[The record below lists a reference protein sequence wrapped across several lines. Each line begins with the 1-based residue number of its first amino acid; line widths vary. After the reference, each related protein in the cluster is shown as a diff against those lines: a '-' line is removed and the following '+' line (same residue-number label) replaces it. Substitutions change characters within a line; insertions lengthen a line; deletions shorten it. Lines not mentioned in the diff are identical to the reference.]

1 MGFIDIRKAEGWIEK
16 KLSHPGISVDELAL
30 RKAYWGASMVCAL
43 VIIFLTVTFK
53 LVKPE
58 LNILF
63 AYGVVM
69 GFLFLEWVIELLIFH
84 YNIEKRMFI
93 NQVLTT
99 LLTFGAILLLG
110 GIPTSGGL
118 IFVGFFVV
126 LFSLDFKKR
135 VYSGWLFVIYVLTLI
150 LAGLLQPYLSVPP
163 EMTRGVNVSLYVI
176 NLLWIS
182 SLSFL
187 FVLNFIRE
195 RVKIEKREADRLKET
210 DLLKSRL
217 YSNITH
223 EFRTPLTIIL
233 GMAGLIREKPGQW
246 VEEGTRKIE
255 DNSRILL
262 HHVNQ
267 MLDLA
272 KLESSSMPL
281 HKKQG
286 DIIPFLGQIVELFR
300 STALEKSVRLSFK
313 PASEHFLMDYDA
325 EKTLQI
331 LSNLLSNALKYSGI
345 EGEVELYASPSNAG
359 ESFEI
364 RVSDDGPGIPGEA
377 LPHIFERF
385 YRLDQGNEQSI
396 EGTGLGLALTRE
408 LVKLLDGEIR
418 AESEPGKGAC
428 FYISLPVTRQAQ
440 KFDKNALSSVGEHF
454 YSPQVRHP
462 VSKQSEDGEADIES
476 DEGNSEMPGVLIV
489 EDNPDV
495 IDYLKSI
502 VDPYYQ
508 IITAHDGKAGY
519 DAALEHVPD
528 IIISDV
534 MMPEMDGIQML
545 EHLKRDMRTSH
556 IPVIMLTARADME
569 SRLKGLERGAE
580 AYLAKP
586 FNRDELLIR
595 LKTLLKLR
603 SILHT
608 RYADH
613 SWAQKDEK
621 AFRLEDEFIRKVQ
634 LAMDQH
640 MHDEEFDITGLC
652 KLVSM
657 SRSQLYRKFKNLTN
671 KTIGEYLRTYRLSR
685 AREMLESGQAN
696 VSEAAFQCG
705 FRNLSHFSRVFT
717 REFGQK
723 PSDFLNADRTS
734 RVGAS

>member
-1 MGFIDIRKAEGWIEK
+1 MKVGFIDFQKAEGWIEK
-16 KLSHPGISVDELAL
+16 KLSHPGISKDELAL
-30 RKAYWGASMVCAL
+30 RKAYWMASLVCAL
-43 VIIFLTVTFK
+43 VIIMLTVTFK
-53 LVKPE
+53 LLKPE
-58 LNILF
+58 LKILF
-63 AYGVVM
+63 AYGAVM

-93 NQVLTT
+93 NQILST
-99 LLTFGAILLLG
+99 LLTFAAILLLG

-135 VYSGWLFVIYVLTLI
+135 IYSRWLFVIYVLTLI
-150 LAGLLQPYLSVPP
+150 LTGVLHPYLHVPP

-195 RVKIEKREADRLKET
+195 RVKIEQREAERLKET

-233 GMAGLIREKPGQW
+233 GMAGLIREKPGEW
-246 VEEGTRKIE
+246 VEEGTQKIE

-262 HHVNQ
+262 HQVNQ

-272 KLESSSMPL
+272 KLESSSMHL

-300 STALEKSVRLSFK
+300 STAIDKSVALNFK
-313 PASEHFLMDYDA
+313 PAPEHFLMDYDA

-331 LSNLLSNALKYSGI
+331 LSNLLSNALKYTQRG
-345 EGEVELYASPSNAG
+345 GRVELYASPSNAG
-359 ESFEI
+359 EIFEI
-364 RVSDDGPGIPGEA
+364 RVSDDGPGIPEEA

-385 YRLDQGNEQSI
+385 YRVDQGNEQSI

-408 LVKLLDGEIR
+408 LVKLLEGDIR
-418 AESEPGKGAC
+418 AESKPGEGAC
-428 FYISLPVTRQAQ
+428 FFISLPVTRQAPEHEENTLNSIEDTFSRQ
-440 KFDKNALSSVGEHF
+440 ARQPDSKETEAGDVEGVGG
-454 YSPQVRHP
+454 S
-462 VSKQSEDGEADIES
+462 
-476 DEGNSEMPGVLIV
+476 SEMPGLLIV
-489 EDNPDV
+489 EDNLDV

-502 VDPYYQ
+502 VDPYYH
-508 IITAHDGKAGY
+508 IFTARDGKAGY

-534 MMPEMDGIQML
+534 MMPGMDGIQLL
-545 EHLKRDMRTSH
+545 EYLKSDMRTSH

-595 LKTLLKLR
+595 LKTLVDLR
-603 SILHT
+603 SLLHK
-608 RYADH
+608 RYADQ
-613 SWAQKDEK
+613 SWAQKEEK

-634 LAMDQH
+634 LAMDQN
-640 MHDEEFDITGLC
+640 MHDEEFDIAGLS
-652 KLVSM
+652 KVVSM
-657 SRSQLYRKFKNLTN
+657 SRSQLYRKFKTLTN
-671 KTIGEYLRTYRLSR
+671 KTIGEYLRTYRLVK
-685 AREMLESGQAN
+685 AREMLEAGQAN

-723 PSDFLNADRTS
+723 PSDVLNTDQAS
-734 RVGAS
+734 RISAS